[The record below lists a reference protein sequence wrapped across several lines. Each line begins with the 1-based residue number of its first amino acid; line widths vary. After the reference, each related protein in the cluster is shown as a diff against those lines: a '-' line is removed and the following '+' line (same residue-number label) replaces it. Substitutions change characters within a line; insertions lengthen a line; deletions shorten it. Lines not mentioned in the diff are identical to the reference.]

1 MRPTWTP
8 RPQELLSS
16 HLGLFA
22 APTSGSSTASGV
34 QLGRDLLGG
43 SFHFDPFSAYAA
55 GRVTNPNMVI
65 FGQLGRGKSTLV
77 KTLLLR
83 AVAKGSQAVVLDPK
97 GEYGAFADALNVRPI
112 ALRPGGS
119 ITLNPLVGGEG
130 VEAIRRDVALLTT
143 LLEHGL
149 SRDLSPAER
158 FALLG
163 ARRQVSELREP
174 TLRHVVN
181 ALFQPTTH
189 TASLVHTTVA
199 ELASDGREL
208 ALELLRLIDG
218 EFAGMFNGKTTPS
231 ISTEGPVVV
240 LDLSSVWGSPALPL
254 VVACVL
260 SWLDTTAAEAKPRY
274 LVLDEAWAVLREESV
289 ARWLQGSW
297 KLARSTATANVLVLH
312 RLSDVEAVANQ
323 GTRTV
328 ALAAGLIADSGTSVC
343 FQLDPSDAEDAAA
356 VLGLSSTATQLVGRL
371 GRGVALWKV
380 GGRQH
385 LVAHEVRED
394 ELPIIDSDLAMRK
407 C

>member
-1 MRPTWTP
+1 
-8 RPQELLSS
+8 
-16 HLGLFA
+16 
-22 APTSGSSTASGV
+22 
-34 QLGRDLLGG
+34 
-43 SFHFDPFSAYAA
+43 
-55 GRVTNPNMVI
+55 
-65 FGQLGRGKSTLV
+65 
-77 KTLLLR
+77 
-83 AVAKGSQAVVLDPK
+83 
-97 GEYGAFADALNVRPI
+97 
-112 ALRPGGS
+112 
-119 ITLNPLVGGEG
+119 
-130 VEAIRRDVALLTT
+130 

-149 SRDLSPAER
+149 GRDLNPAER

-163 ARRQVSELREP
+163 ARQQVSERQEP
-174 TLRHVVN
+174 TLRHVVD
-181 ALFQPTTH
+181 ALFQPTAH
-189 TASLVHTTVA
+189 TANLVHATVS
-199 ELASDGREL
+199 ELAHDGREL

-218 EFAGMFNGKTTPS
+218 EFAGMFNGRTTPG
-231 ISTEGPVVV
+231 ISTEGSVVV
-240 LDLSSVWGSPALPL
+240 VDLSSVWGSSALPL

-260 SWLDTTAAEAKPRY
+260 SWLNASSAEQRPRY

-356 VLGLSSTATQLVGRL
+356 ILGLTSTAAQLVGQL

-394 ELPIIDSDLAMRK
+394 ELPIIDSDRAMRQ
-407 C
+407 

>member
-22 APTSGSSTASGV
+22 APTSGSSEASGV
-34 QLGRDLLGG
+34 ELGRDLLGG
-43 SFHFDPFSAYAA
+43 TFHFDPFSAYAT

-83 AVAKGSQAVVLDPK
+83 AVATGSQAVVLDPK
-97 GEYGAFADALNVRPI
+97 GEYGPFAQALNVSPI
-112 ALRPGGS
+112 ALKPGGTV
-119 ITLNPLVGGEG
+119 TLNPLVGGTST
-130 VEAIRRDVALLTT
+130 EAIRRDVALLTT

-149 SRDLSPAER
+149 GRDLNPAER

-163 ARRQVSELREP
+163 ARQQVSERQEP
-174 TLRHVVN
+174 TLRHVVD
-181 ALFQPTTH
+181 ALFQPTAH
-189 TASLVHTTVA
+189 TANLVHATVS
-199 ELASDGREL
+199 ELAHDGREL

-218 EFAGMFNGKTTPS
+218 EFAGMFNGRTTPG
-231 ISTEGPVVV
+231 ISTEGSVVV
-240 LDLSSVWGSPALPL
+240 VDLSSVWGSSALPL

-260 SWLDTTAAEAKPRY
+260 SWLNASSVEQRPRY

-356 VLGLSSTATQLVGRL
+356 ILGLTSTAAQLVGQL

-394 ELPIIDSDLAMRK
+394 ELPIIDSDRAMRQ
-407 C
+407 